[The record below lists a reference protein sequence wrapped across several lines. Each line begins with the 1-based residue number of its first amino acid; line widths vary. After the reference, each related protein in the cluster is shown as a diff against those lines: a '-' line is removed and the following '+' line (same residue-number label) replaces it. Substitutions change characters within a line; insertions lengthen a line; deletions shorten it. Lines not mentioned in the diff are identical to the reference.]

1 MPEETNMS
9 DEIKAAVENG
19 LKSVEQKLEAAIQ
32 KHDGQLAENGKASA
46 EALQEVKSLSE
57 DFKKISD
64 RLQDME
70 QKGVKLQDKPAAKS
84 FGQSFTESESFK
96 SFAAGGIARARIEI
110 KNTILGDEGGPGGI
124 TPVQQPNRIVPGPQ
138 IPTGIRNVLP
148 RGTTTANSIA
158 GIREVSSVNNAAET
172 AEGALK
178 PESDVVLGEYLVP
191 IRTIATVIK
200 LSKQLMDDAPAVA
213 SYIDNKLRYFV
224 DQRIERQ
231 LLLGNGTAPNISGL
245 MDAGNFTPFVATAGD
260 NIVDAI
266 NRAKYTMWAAG
277 YQADAVIVNPADWGA
292 MERLRDDNGAYMYGL
307 PGTNAGRNPF
317 GIEVVLSPFMPVGE
331 FLIGAFRVATMLWE
345 REGVV
350 VEAFEQDEDNV
361 QRNLITVRAE
371 ARLGLEV
378 SIPSAIYGGDFTTV

>member
-1 MPEETNMS
+1 MT
-9 DEIKAAVENG
+9 DEIKSLVESG
-19 LKSVEQKLEAAIQ
+19 LKSVEQKLEAAIA
-32 KHDGQLAENGKASA
+32 KHDGQLAESGKASN
-46 EALQEVKSLSE
+46 EALGEVKALSE

-70 QKGVKLQDKPAAKS
+70 QKGVKIQDKPRILTI
-84 FGQSFTESESFK
+84 GQDFTQSESFK
-96 SFAAGGIARARIEI
+96 NFAAGGIARARMEI

-124 TPVQQPNRIVPGPQ
+124 TPVQQPTRIVPGPR

-158 GIREVSSVNNAAET
+158 GIREVSSVNRAAET

-191 IRTIATVIK
+191 IRTIATTIK

-231 LLLGNGTAPNISGL
+231 LLLGDGTAPNISGL
-245 MDAGNFTPFVATAGD
+245 MDAGNYTAYTAVAGD
-260 NIVDAI
+260 NLVDAV

-277 YQADAVIVNPADWGA
+277 YQPDAVIVNPADWGS
-292 MERLRDDNGAYMYGL
+292 MERLRDDNGAYLYGL
-307 PGTNAGRNPF
+307 PGTDANRNPF
-317 GIEVVLSPFMPVGE
+317 GVEVVLSPFMPAGE

-361 QRNLITVRAE
+361 QRNLVTVRAE
-371 ARLGLEV
+371 TRLGLEV
-378 SIPSAIYGGDFTTV
+378 SIPSAIYGGAFATA